1 MIYFYPAIIQNSIDN
16 YFKFYEISYFYNSI
30 YFNTFLDAMKE
41 VNSQNII
48 KERQSSNE
56 NNSNILKTW
65 LAKMDKD
72 FDEKLR
78 SDNFLNLLDKYI
90 DSSLDLFNNN
100 YNNGYINLQLV
111 YHDFFDFYLKY
122 VYSALISYS
131 KELNLANHEIVFQ
144 KHNIKL
150 LHYMY
155 NNTHHHQQTT
165 ESRSNNILLV
175 IYAQINRFHIL
186 DLNPSKSIVRT
197 LLNNG
202 IDVYLL
208 DWGYPDKRDND
219 LTLKDYID
227 YIDDAVNTIIQ
238 SRSLDSSSL
247 PIKISL
253 LGYCWGG
260 ITSFIYTVTTAIN
273 QKNIIDKLIL
283 MATPNRFQ

>member
-1 MIYFYPAIIQNSIDN
+1 MIYFYPAIIQKSIDN

-56 NNSNILKTW
+56 NNNNILKTW
-65 LAKMDKD
+65 FAKMDKD

-90 DSSLDLFNNN
+90 DNSLDLFNNT

-122 VYSALISYS
+122 VYSPLISYS
-131 KELNLANHEIVFQ
+131 KELNLAKHEIVSQ
-144 KHNIKL
+144 KDNIKL

-208 DWGYPDKRDND
+208 NWGYPDKRDND

-253 LGYCWGG
+253 LGYCWEKLFHL
-260 ITSFIYTVTTAIN
+260 FILLLLLLIKKILSIN
-273 QKNIIDKLIL
+273 
-283 MATPNRFQ
+283 